1 MLSII
6 VPAYNEEVS
15 VKNTVEKI
23 QSVLNRAGLEFEV
36 IVINDASTDNTE
48 AELNK
53 CNCIRHITNVAN
65 LGYGGSIKR
74 GAKMAKYGLIC
85 ITDADGTYPIEEIPR
100 LFELTRYADMVV

>member
-15 VKNTVEKI
+15 VKSTVEKI
-23 QSVLNRAGLEFEV
+23 QSLLKGADLEFEL

-53 CNCIRHITNVAN
+53 CKDIRHITNVAN

-74 GAKMAKYGLIC
+74 GANIAEYEFIC

-100 LFELTRYADMVV
+100 LFE